1 MELELDHF
9 FILVEPGGKVADA
22 LVSLGM
28 QEDFSRVHEGQGT
41 TNRRFPF
48 GNRMLEIIWVHDAE
62 EAQNGPGR
70 DLRFV
75 GRANNPDA
83 SPFGVILRR
92 KNNTCLDMPFDG
104 WKYQPAY
111 FKPPWA
117 FHVGAN
123 ADKVYEPLCI
133 YVPFIEPKTEEQ
145 SATGNENNHVF
156 QSITHIAIY
165 LPSMPASGV
174 LNAVDAADGL
184 SIHYGEEHFMEVTF
198 DGKRQACSE
207 DFRPDIPLRLCW

>member
-1 MELELDHF
+1 MNLELDHF
-9 FILVEPGGKVADA
+9 FILVESGGKVADA

-48 GNRMLEIIWVHDAE
+48 GNRMLEIIWVHDAG
-62 EAQNGPGR
+62 EALNGPGR
-70 DLRFV
+70 DLCFV

-92 KNNTCLDMPFDG
+92 KNNTCLDMPFNG

-123 ADKVYEPLCI
+123 ANNVREPLCI
-133 YVPFIEPKTEEQ
+133 YVPFIEPKTEEKN
-145 SATGNENNHVF
+145 ATRGESVHTF
-156 QSITHIAIY
+156 QSITHVAIY
-165 LPSMPASGV
+165 LPSTPVSGV
-174 LNAVDAADGL
+174 LNAVDVADGI
-184 SIHYGEEHFMEVTF
+184 SIHYGEEHFMEVIF
-198 DGKRQACSE
+198 DNKKQGCFK
-207 DFRPDIPLRLCW
+207 DFRPDMPLWVCW